1 MSSPDGRRSRTG
13 GRARTEGSSRARRAA
28 YPLISVGAVGAL
40 ALTALPA
47 WTASAAPS
55 ATAVISEVY
64 GGGGNSGATLIR
76 DFVELANAGSA
87 AYDLSGYSVQYL
99 PGSPSSGSQWQVTTL
114 SGSVAPGGTF
124 LVAEGAG
131 SGGTT
136 ALPTPDATGAIA
148 MSATSG
154 TIALVAGT
162 TALTCKT
169 AADCAADATIVDLV
183 GYGSA
188 VVREGTGPATGAS
201 NTASVARAASLAD
214 TDDNAT
220 DLTAGTPAPVNS
232 LGEVPDS
239 GDGDGDGGGSTDP
252 GTVRVHDI
260 QGTTRLSPYAGK
272 TVTKVPGVVTGV
284 RTSGSK
290 GYWIQD
296 PTADTDARTSEGVFV
311 YTGSTTPT
319 VAVGDS
325 VLVTGKV
332 TEYYPSSTTQ
342 SVTEIT
348 APTTTVLSTGN
359 ALPDPVTLDATT
371 IPTAYTPDAAGGSIE
386 ALPLEPT
393 TYALDFYE
401 SAEGMRT
408 TFTDAR
414 VVGATDAYD
423 ELWVTVKP
431 EENATTRG
439 GTVYSAY
446 DQPNTGRVK
455 VSTLDTTT
463 PVANVGDELSGTTT
477 GPLDYSTYGG
487 YILQATQLGTLT
499 DNGLTKEVTRRQK
512 GNELAVATY
521 NVENLDALDDQ
532 EKFDRLAEGVA
543 VNLNSP
549 DIVALEE
556 IQDDNGA
563 TNDGTLTSEA
573 TLTKFTDAIRAAG
586 GPRYSWRYIAPE
598 NNQDGGEPGGNIRQ
612 VFLFNPK
619 RVSFADR
626 TGGDATTATSVV
638 KTRKGAKL
646 TYSPGRINPSSEA
659 WSNSRKPLVGEFV
672 FHGES
677 VFVIANHFTS
687 KGGDQPLHSRYQQPA
702 RSSETQRAAQAA
714 EVNTF
719 VKSLLTADADAKAV
733 VLGDLNDF
741 EFSQTV
747 TTLTDGDV
755 LRPLITTLPA
765 AERYTYVYDG
775 NSQTLDHTLTTP
787 AVTHFDYDVVHINA
801 EFADQ
806 ASDHDPQI
814 VRIDVSRCRRH

>member
-1 MSSPDGRRSRTG
+1 MI
-13 GRARTEGSSRARRAA
+13 A
-28 YPLISVGAVGAL
+28 VGAAGAL

-47 WTASAAPS
+47 WTAVAAPS

-64 GGGGNSGATLIR
+64 GGGGNSGATLTR
-76 DFVELANAGSA
+76 DFVELANAGSEVF
-87 AYDLSGYSVQYL
+87 DLSAYSVQYL
-99 PGSPSSGSQWQVTTL
+99 PGAASASSQWQVTAL
-114 SGSVAPGGTF
+114 SGSLAAGGHY
-124 LVAEGAG
+124 LVGEGTG

-136 ALPTPDATGAIA
+136 ALPTPDAAGSIA
-148 MSATSG
+148 MSATTG
-154 TIALVAGT
+154 TIALVSGT

-169 AADCAADATIVDLV
+169 AVDCAADSRVLDVV
-183 GYGSA
+183 GYGTA
-188 VVREGTGPATGAS
+188 VVREGSGPATGAS
-201 NTASVARAASLAD
+201 NTASVARADSLAD

-220 DLTAGTPAPVNS
+220 DLTAGTPTPVNS
-232 LGEVPDS
+232 AGQTPDS
-239 GDGDGDGGGSTDP
+239 GGGEGGGGGGTTDP

-272 TVTKVPGVVTGV
+272 AVTRVPGIVTGV

-296 PTADTDARTSEGVFV
+296 PQADTDARTSEGVFV
-311 YTGSTTPT
+311 YTGSATPT

-325 VLVTGKV
+325 VLVTGRV
-332 TEYYPSSTTQ
+332 TEYHPSSTSQ

-348 APTTTVLSTGN
+348 GPTTTVVSSGN
-359 ALPDPVTLDATT
+359 ALPEPVKLDGTT
-371 IPTAYTPDAAGGSIE
+371 VPDAYTPDADGGSIE
-386 ALPLEPT
+386 ALALEPGS
-393 TYALDFYE
+393 YALDFYE
-401 SAEGMRT
+401 SLEGMRT

-431 EENATTRG
+431 DEHPTKRG
-439 GTVYSAY
+439 GTLYTSY
-446 DQPNTGRVK
+446 DEPNTGRVK
-455 VSTLDTTT
+455 VASLDTTG

-487 YILQATQLGTLT
+487 YILQATQLGTLASK
-499 DNGLTKEVTRRQK
+499 GLKQEVTRRQK
-512 GNELAVATY
+512 GDELAVATY
-521 NVENLDALDDQ
+521 NVENLDALDPQ
-532 EKFDRLAEGVA
+532 EKFDRLAAGVA

-573 TLTKFTDAIRAAG
+573 TLTKFTTAIRAAG

-619 RVSFADR
+619 RVSFTDR
-626 TGGDATTATSVV
+626 AGGDATTATSVV
-638 KTRKGAKL
+638 KTRKGAHL
-646 TYSPGRINPSSEA
+646 TYSPGRINPTSDA
-659 WSNSRKPLVGEFV
+659 WDSSRKPLVGEFL
-672 FHGES
+672 FHGEP

-687 KGGDQPLHSRYQQPA
+687 KGGDQPLHGRYQQPA

-719 VKSLLTADADAKAV
+719 VKSLLAADKDAKAV

-741 EFSQTV
+741 EFSPTV
-747 TTLTDGDV
+747 TTLTSGGV
-755 LRPLITTLPA
+755 LRPLITTLPP

-814 VRIDVSRCRRH
+814 VRIDVSRCRGH

>member
-1 MSSPDGRRSRTG
+1 MP
-13 GRARTEGSSRARRAA
+13 AA
-28 YPLISVGAVGAL
+28 F
-40 ALTALPA
+40 
-47 WTASAAPS
+47 AAPS
-55 ATAVISEVY
+55 ATAVIAEVY
-64 GGGGNSGATLIR
+64 GGGGNSGATLTR

-99 PGSPSSGSQWQVTTL
+99 PGSPSATSQWQVTAL
-114 SGSVAPGGTF
+114 SGSVAPGARY
-124 LVAEGAG
+124 LVAEAAG
-131 SGGTT
+131 TGGTT
-136 ALPTPDATGAIA
+136 ALPTADATGSVA

-154 TIALVAGT
+154 TIALVSGT
-162 TALTCKT
+162 TALACKT
-169 AADCAADATIVDLV
+169 AADCAADTRIVDLA

-188 VVREGTGPATGAS
+188 VVREGSGPATGSS
-201 NTASVARAASLAD
+201 NTASVARATSLAD
-214 TDDNAT
+214 TDDNAA
-220 DLTAGTPAPVNS
+220 DFTAGTPSPVNS
-232 LGEVPDS
+232 AGQTPGSGD

-260 QGTTRLSPYAGK
+260 QGPTRLSPYTGQ
-272 TVTKVPGVVTGV
+272 TVTRVPGIVTGV

-296 PTADTDARTSEGVFV
+296 PQADTDPRTSEGVFV
-311 YTGSTTPT
+311 YTGSAAPT

-325 VLVTGKV
+325 VLVTGKIS
-332 TEYYPSSTTQ
+332 EYHPSSTSQ

-348 APTTTVLSTGN
+348 GPTATVLSSGN
-359 ALPDPVTLDATT
+359 ALPEAATLDATT
-371 IPTAYTPDAAGGSIE
+371 VPDGYIPTADGASVE
-386 ALPLEPT
+386 SLPLEPAV
-393 TYALDFYE
+393 YAQDFYE
-401 SAEGMRT
+401 SLEGMRT
-408 TFTDAR
+408 TLADAR

-439 GTVYSAY
+439 GTLYSSY
-446 DQPNTGRVK
+446 DRPNTGRMK
-455 VSTLDTTT
+455 VASLDTAAAV
-463 PVANVGDELSGTTT
+463 PAANVGDELSGTTT

-487 YILQATQLGTLT
+487 YILQATRLGTRV
-499 DNGLTKEVTRRQK
+499 DNGLKQEVTRRQK
-512 GNELAVATY
+512 ADELAVATY

-563 TNDGTLTSEA
+563 VNDGTVTAEA
-573 TLTKFTDAIRAAG
+573 TLTRFTDAIRAAG
-586 GPRYSWRYIAPE
+586 GPRYSWRYVAPE

-612 VFLFNPK
+612 VFLYNPK
-619 RVSFADR
+619 RVSFTDR

-638 KTRKGAKL
+638 KTRKGARL
-646 TYSPGRINPSSEA
+646 TYSPGRIDPAGDA
-659 WSNSRKPLVGEFV
+659 WDSSRKPLVGEFT
-672 FHGES
+672 FRGES

-687 KGGDQPLHSRYQQPA
+687 KGGDQPLHGRYQPPA

-719 VKSLLTADADAKAV
+719 VKSLLSADKNAKAV
-733 VLGDLNDF
+733 VLGDLNDY

-747 TTLTDGDV
+747 TTLTAGRA
-755 LRPLITTLPA
+755 LTPLIATLPA

-775 NSQTLDHTLTTP
+775 NSQTLDHILTSP
-787 AVTHFDYDVVHINA
+787 AVTSFDYDVVHINA

-814 VRIDVSRCRRH
+814 VRIDVARCGRH

>member
-1 MSSPDGRRSRTG
+1 MG
-13 GRARTEGSSRARRAA
+13 AA
-28 YPLISVGAVGAL
+28 GAL

-47 WTASAAPS
+47 WTAVAVPS

-64 GGGGNSGATLIR
+64 GGGGNSGATLTR
-76 DFVELANAGSA
+76 DFVELANAGSEVF
-87 AYDLSGYSVQYL
+87 DLSAYSVQYL
-99 PGSPSSGSQWQVTTL
+99 PGAASASSQWQVTAL
-114 SGSVAPGGTF
+114 SGSLAAGGHY
-124 LVAEGAG
+124 LVGEGTG

-136 ALPTPDATGAIA
+136 TLPTPDASGSIA
-148 MSATSG
+148 MSATTG
-154 TIALVAGT
+154 TIALVSGT

-169 AADCAADATIVDLV
+169 AADCTADSRVLDIV
-183 GYGSA
+183 GYGTA
-188 VVREGTGPATGAS
+188 VVREGSGPATGAS
-201 NTASVARAASLAD
+201 NTASVARADSLAD

-220 DLTAGTPAPVNS
+220 DLTAATPSPVNAA
-232 LGEVPDS
+232 GQTPDS
-239 GDGDGDGGGSTDP
+239 GGGDGGGGGTTDP

-272 TVTKVPGVVTGV
+272 AVTRVPGIVTGV

-296 PTADTDARTSEGVFV
+296 PEADSDARTSEGVFV
-311 YTGSTTPT
+311 YTGSATPA

-332 TEYYPSSTTQ
+332 TEYYPASGQQ
-342 SVTEIT
+342 SLTEIT
-348 APTTTVLSTGN
+348 GPVTTVLSSGN
-359 ALPDPVTLDATT
+359 ALPDAVTLDASSV
-371 IPTAYTPDAAGGSIE
+371 PDAYTPSADGGSIE
-386 ALPLEPT
+386 SLALEPT

-401 SAEGMRT
+401 SLEGMRT
-408 TFTDAR
+408 AFSDAR
-414 VVGATDAYD
+414 VTGATTAYD

-431 EENATTRG
+431 DENPTKRG
-439 GTVYSAY
+439 GTLYSGY
-446 DQPNTGRVK
+446 DQQNTGRVK
-455 VSTLDTTT
+455 VLSLDSSVAFPT
-463 PVANVGDELSGTTT
+463 ANVGDVLSGTTT
-477 GPLDYSTYGG
+477 GPLDYSSYGG
-487 YILQATQLGTLT
+487 YNVQATQLGTLAS
-499 DNGLTKEVTRRQK
+499 GSLKQEVTRRQK
-512 GNELAVATY
+512 GGELAVATY

-532 EKFDRLAEGVA
+532 EKFDRLATGVA

-612 VFLFNPK
+612 VFLFNAK
-619 RVSFADR
+619 RVSFVDR
-626 TGGDATTATSVV
+626 AGGDATTATSVV
-638 KTRKGAKL
+638 KTRKGAQL
-646 TYSPGRINPSSEA
+646 TYSPGRVNPTSDA
-659 WSNSRKPLVGEFV
+659 WDSSRKPLVGEFL

-687 KGGDQPLHSRYQQPA
+687 KGGDQSLHSRYQPPA

-719 VKSLLTADADAKAV
+719 VKSLLTADKDAKAV

-741 EFSQTV
+741 EFSGTM
-747 TTLTDGDV
+747 TALTSGKV

-801 EFADQ
+801 EFANQ

-814 VRIDVSRCRRH
+814 VRIDVSRCRGH